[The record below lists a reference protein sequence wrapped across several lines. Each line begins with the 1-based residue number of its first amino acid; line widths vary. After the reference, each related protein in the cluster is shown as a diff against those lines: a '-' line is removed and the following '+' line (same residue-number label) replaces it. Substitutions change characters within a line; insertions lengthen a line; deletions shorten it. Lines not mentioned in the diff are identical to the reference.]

1 VYTQYIN
8 MNSSIVISQSDGR
21 PMYLQIM
28 EQIKQKVAV
37 GEWAP
42 GEEIP
47 SIRMMSVALRVSVIT
62 VKRAYLELEREGVI
76 ITQHGKG
83 SIVASDPGL
92 GPRLYD
98 QEFEEHMEQVVRIG
112 TLLGLSEKQ
121 MTVRL
126 RDTASRLNE
135 AQSLDE
141 DLAKENL

>member
-1 VYTQYIN
+1 MYTQYID

-76 ITQHGKG
+76 FTQHGKG
-83 SIVASDPGL
+83 SIVAKDPGL

-112 TLLGLSEKQ
+112 SLLGLSEKQ
-121 MTVRL
+121 LTLRL
-126 RDTASRLNE
+126 HETAARLND
-135 AQSLDE
+135 AVSSDE
-141 DLAKENL
+141 DLAKETL